1 MQKHQQASSKKSPK
15 LDKAEAIRLCDDF
28 LTDVEEVM
36 ASGADDNAINVAI
49 ERAYDKYIF
58 NNKAGITKS
67 YFLGYLWAEC
77 SGNPRGCDE
86 RIFDRVVDHLF
97 TPMAWSE
104 LTIQKHYGIKNTTT
118 GRLVTLMR
126 NESEESGADFLL
138 VECID
143 QPDLSPMLV
152 RDRDAAEKFITILNR
167 PSTSTSYDSSSD
179 PVDSGKVVHL
189 DLDENINTGNLEVV
203 EVELL
208 FK

>member
-1 MQKHQQASSKKSPK
+1 MQKHQQASSKQSPEK
-15 LDKAEAIRLCDDF
+15 VDKVEGKRLCNEF
-28 LTDVEEVM
+28 ITDVAEVM
-36 ASGADDNAINVAI
+36 ESGADDGAINVAI
-49 ERAYDKYIF
+49 ERTYDKHIF

-77 SGNPRGCDE
+77 GG
-86 RIFDRVVDHLF
+86 IFDRVVDHLF
-97 TPMAWSE
+97 TPMAWSK

-152 RDRDAAEKFITILNR
+152 RDRDAAEKFIAILNR
-167 PSTSTSYDSSSD
+167 PSTSTSYDSSSSD
-179 PVDSGKVVHL
+179 PEEDSGKVVHL
-189 DLDENINTGNLEVV
+189 DLDENINTGNLEVI